1 MAKLRLSSATTFDR
15 SSLLLVVASFSLYQ
29 EAVYQRPL
37 SIPID
42 FPSLSPSSQPQFK
55 DIDME
60 LHSLSPRMQEL
71 LLTNELPED
80 TEIASFLQLLHE
92 RKRELSELDAQIAQ
106 ARQLPDRSMGRHLVA
121 RRWKTQQMVGA
132 YMGAVSPIRRLP
144 LELVSRILVFCA
156 DVDMFERD
164 AMTTTASVHSYHE
177 ESWHHRFDRAPWSL
191 SRISR
196 AWRSAALF
204 TAEIWSYVAI
214 TIFSPVTY
222 NTFQNSVVSKQH
234 KSINRAGELELLRL
248 QLARSDELVSRS
260 SRWESLCVTME
271 QDDRGM
277 LLDQIKDRL
286 PTLQRLHW
294 HIGGSTPNFDDI
306 PRLNTLII
314 SPPNKW
320 DREFPF
326 MAHLTELTLWFPS
339 EIIDLKMLQWM
350 PMLETLNVA
359 GHSFSSR
366 NTAPITLCHLR
377 RIFLELP
384 FELSES
390 RTIFSR
396 LTAPQLEVLTIV
408 GYSGNKGG
416 ETVELKEMLDRSGC
430 SLRELHL
437 GSLGL
442 VQDSF
447 IQLLRCIPT
456 LVKLSM
462 NGSGETLDSGQ
473 VLAIQVLAQDSECLP
488 SLQRL
493 NVGRKEEAH
502 LKELQ
507 RARTGLKIYLASAS
521 RRFPH

>member
-1 MAKLRLSSATTFDR
+1 MGTDREEAGKAKALKSENKKR
-15 SSLLLVVASFSLYQ
+15 
-29 EAVYQRPL
+29 
-37 SIPID
+37 
-42 FPSLSPSSQPQFK
+42 
-55 DIDME
+55 
-60 LHSLSPRMQEL
+60 
-71 LLTNELPED
+71 LLTLGKAAV
-80 TEIASFLQLLHE
+80 I
-92 RKRELSELDAQIAQ
+92 DAEPPAKQGEECGQ
-106 ARQLPDRSMGRHLVA
+106 ARKIQ
-121 RRWKTQQMVGA
+121 
-132 YMGAVSPIRRLP
+132 
-144 LELVSRILVFCA
+144 
-156 DVDMFERD
+156 
-164 AMTTTASVHSYHE
+164 TA
-177 ESWHHRFDRAPWSL
+177 
-191 SRISR
+191 
-196 AWRSAALF
+196 
-204 TAEIWSYVAI
+204 
-214 TIFSPVTY
+214 PVTY

-248 QLARSDELVSRS
+248 QLARSGSAPLCISLFGRVPNVGKTGSWKIIIDELVSRS

-306 PRLNTLII
+306 PQLNTLII

-366 NTAPITLCHLR
+366 NTAPITLHHLR
-377 RIFLELP
+377 RISLELP

-408 GYSGNKGG
+408 GYSGSKGG
-416 ETVELKEMLDRSGC
+416 EMVELKEMLDRSGC

-462 NGSGETLDSGQ
+462 NGSGGTLDSGQ

-493 NVGRKEEAH
+493 NVGRKEETH

-507 RARTGLKIYLASAS
+507 RARTGLKIYSASAS